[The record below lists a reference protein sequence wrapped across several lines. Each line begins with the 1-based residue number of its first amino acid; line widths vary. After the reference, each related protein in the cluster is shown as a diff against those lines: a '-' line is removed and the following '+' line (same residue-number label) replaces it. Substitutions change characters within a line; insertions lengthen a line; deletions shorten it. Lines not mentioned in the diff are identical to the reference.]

1 MVFLTLKEAQNFI
14 VLKQK
19 SSGYYFVIL
28 VVLFF
33 FFEILMLHFCC
44 SQFLARGS
52 GDQFIGGNFTIWLG
66 GALELL

>member
-28 VVLFF
+28 VVLF